1 MRAVTLIDHDSGP
14 ALREVPTPEP
24 GPNELLVRVH
34 ASSINGF
41 DVAVANGVLRGMME
55 YEFPVTLGSD
65 YAGVV
70 EQVGADVGGYS
81 VGDEVFGF
89 VRKPTLQEGTWAD
102 YVVVPEDMFVARKPK
117 SYDVVAAGSLPL
129 AGAAALALVDAVA
142 PAPGDVILVV
152 GASGGVGGYAVQ
164 LAAKR
169 GARVIATGTSQDEQR
184 LRDLGASETIDFTT
198 EDVGAVVRERHAGGI
213 QGLIDVA
220 NFGDAFAAMAEV
232 VADGGRAA
240 STLGA
245 AEVESLAARNVAAT
259 NVMASPDPATLARLA
274 GHADAGDITVS
285 IDSVHS
291 LEDTDAAL
299 GRFAAG
305 KRGKIGIEIP
315 KQRLTP

>member
-1 MRAVTLIDHDSGP
+1 MRAVTLIDHGSGP

-24 GPNELLVRVH
+24 KPNELLVRIH

-102 YVVVPEDMFVARKPK
+102 YVVVPEDVFVASRPR
-117 SYDVVAAGSLPL
+117 SQDFVAAGSLPL
-129 AGAAALALVDAVA
+129 AGAAALAAVEAVA
-142 PAPGDVILVV
+142 PAPGDVILIV

-169 GARVIATGTSQDEQR
+169 GATVIATGKAEDEAR
-184 LRDLGASETIDFTT
+184 LRELGATETIDYTA
-198 EDVGAVVRERHAGGI
+198 EDVAAVVRERYPDGI
-213 QGLIDVA
+213 QGLIDVVDFA
-220 NFGDAFAAMAEV
+220 EAFASMADL

-240 STLGA
+240 TTLGA
-245 AEVESLAARNVAAT
+245 ADVEALAGRDVAAT
-259 NVMASPDPATLARLA
+259 NVVASPDPATLARLA
-274 GHADAGDITVS
+274 DEADTGGLTIS
-285 IDSVHS
+285 IDSVYP
-291 LEDTDAAL
+291 LENATAAL
-299 GRFAAG
+299 EHFAVG
-305 KRGKIGIEIP
+305 KHGKLALEI
-315 KQRLTP
+315 R